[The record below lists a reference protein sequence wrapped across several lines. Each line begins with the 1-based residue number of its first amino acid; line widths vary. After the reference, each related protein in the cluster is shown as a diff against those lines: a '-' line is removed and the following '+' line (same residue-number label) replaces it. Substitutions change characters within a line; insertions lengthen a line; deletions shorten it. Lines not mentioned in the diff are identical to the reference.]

1 MGMPVPMY
9 ALEGVS
15 MGSLG
20 SLIDAIEMK
29 MLRDFSAKLDAQGI
43 GNGARV
49 PASAIQGMGSIGSFG
64 GILPKSFAK
73 IFKWKQQAK
82 VVKAKQVATAAQKQ
96 KDQDVK
102 KLQEIAPLPVNAE
115 KISVL
120 KTKIVAAGK
129 IEAVAKKE
137 AEAPMVTKAELVE
150 AMKPAIHA
158 AAVATATATQKGIV
172 AAKDKGDAIAAA
184 AFRRKTG
191 LKPGTKVSNFYARTK
206 SRGPFEE
213 MLSANQNP
221 DVSGFGIGGVDVTN
235 SSDAFGAMDASRG
248 ADAFGF
254 IGADVSRGGDAFG
267 SDVSRGGDAFGS
279 DVSRGGDAFGDAE
292 SVPPVDYDTDA
303 FMTYRATEWDFGE
316 NAIAD
321 ALPTAENAARVG
333 KVAVAAAVNV
343 IKMGGNA
350 RDVNNALKNA
360 GATPQQGIT
369 ARKAGEKAY
378 VQAVATLEKVGLVRT
393 SGGQPIAVI
402 ATPNQAAKNIV
413 AAAAP
418 RRVGLIR
425 RMFGKR

>member
-1 MGMPVPMY
+1 MGLPVPMY

-20 SLIDAIEMK
+20 TLIDAIEAK
-29 MLRDFSAKLDAQGI
+29 MLRDFSAKLDEQGI
-43 GNGARV
+43 GTGARV
-49 PASAIQGMGSIGSFG
+49 PISTVQGMGGLG
-64 GILPKSFAK
+64 ALLPKSFAK
-73 IFKWKQQAK
+73 IFKGKQKAK
-82 VVKAKQVATAAQKQ
+82 SVKAQQVAVAAQKQ

-102 KLQEIAPLPVNAE
+102 KLQEIAKLPVNSE
-115 KISVL
+115 KIAVL
-120 KTKIVAAGK
+120 KTKIVAAQK
-129 IEAVAKKE
+129 IEAAAKKE
-137 AEAPMVTKAELVE
+137 AAAPMVTKAELVE

-158 AAVATATATQKGIV
+158 AAVATATATQKGIT
-172 AAKDKGDAIAAA
+172 AARDKGDAIAAS
-184 AFRRKTG
+184 AFRARTG
-191 LKPGTKVSNFYARTK
+191 LKPGTMVNRFYTKTK

-213 MLSANQNP
+213 MVSANQNP
-221 DVSGFGIGGVDVTN
+221 DVSGFGVGGVDVT
-235 SSDAFGAMDASRG
+235 SSGDAFGELDASRA
-248 ADAFGF
+248 ADAFGY
-254 IGADVSRGGDAFG
+254 IGAAMDVNRGGDAFG

-279 DVSRGGDAFGDAE
+279 DVNRGGDAFGDAE

-333 KVAVAAAVNV
+333 KVAVAAAVSV

-360 GATPQQGIT
+360 GAVPQQGIT

-378 VQAVATLEKVGLVRT
+378 VEAVKTLEKVGLVKT
-393 SGGQPIAVI
+393 ANGQPVAVVG
-402 ATPNQAAKNIV
+402 TPSQAAKNIV
-413 AAAAP
+413 KAAAP
-418 RRVGLIR
+418 RKVGLIR